1 MAAPVD
7 LELKKVKEGLE
18 QAEAFLWKLR
28 GLWTRISSES
38 RVLREEGGPRE
49 MGSGFSEFKG
59 GTGPQAGVEG

>member
-28 GLWTRISSES
+28 GLTRISSES
-38 RVLREEGGPRE
+38 RVLREERGPRE
-49 MGSGFSEFKG
+49 MGSGFSQFKG